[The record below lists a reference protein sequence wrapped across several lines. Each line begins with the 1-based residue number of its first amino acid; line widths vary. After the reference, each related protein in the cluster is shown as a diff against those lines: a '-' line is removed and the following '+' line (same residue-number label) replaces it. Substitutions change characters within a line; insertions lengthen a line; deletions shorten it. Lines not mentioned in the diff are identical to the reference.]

1 MEDKIIRALEE
12 GIRVKESL
20 KEMAPRIARA
30 ARELIECVEGG
41 GKILICGNGGSAADS
56 QHIAA
61 EMVGRFRRERRAIPA
76 LALTVDTS
84 IITSLSNDYSF
95 EVIFARQVEALGLP
109 GDILILIST
118 SGDSLNVLRAA
129 RAAREK
135 GIRTIALLGRD
146 GGKIAGAA
154 DLSLIVPASETA
166 RIQEG
171 QMAVYH
177 IICDLVEE
185 AISGNDD
192 KIKKSE

>member
-1 MEDKIIRALEE
+1 MEDKIIRGIQE
-12 GIRVKESL
+12 GIEVKEKL
-20 KEMAPRIARA
+20 KKMAPLIARA
-30 ARELIECVEGG
+30 ARELIECVEKG

-61 EMVGRFRRERRAIPA
+61 ELVGRFRRERRAIPA

-95 EVIFARQVEALGLP
+95 EIVFARQVEALGSP
-109 GDILILIST
+109 GDILIMIST
-118 SGDSLNVLRAA
+118 SGNSANVLSAG

-135 GIRTIALLGRD
+135 GMKTIALLGRD
-146 GGKIAGAA
+146 GGKIGPEA
-154 DLSLIVPASETA
+154 DLSLIVPARDTA

-171 QMAVYH
+171 QMAIYH

-185 AISGNDD
+185 AVFEND
-192 KIKKSE
+192 